1 MDRLFGGIF
10 IGGAARRMGG
20 IPKGLLP
27 DPAAG
32 VPLVTRLA
40 GLLGEVGADCVLVGE
55 RPEYRTLGLPML
67 ADSPPGI
74 GPLGGLAALLEA
86 GAAGGHSGVL
96 ALACDLPAVPLP
108 LLSRLAA
115 SDGANPSDYD
125 ALAPRQ
131 APGAPWE
138 ALCARYQLT
147 ALPHLRQALTAGERS
162 FQALFR
168 RLRIRELPLNAAER
182 TCLTDWDEP
191 TDLPPGVRPHT

>member
-1 MDRLFGGIF
+1 MGRLLGGIF
-10 IGGAARRMGG
+10 IGGLARRMGG

-40 GLLGEVGADCVLVGE
+40 GLLGEVGAECVLVGE
-55 RPEYRTLGLPML
+55 RPEYLALGLPML

-96 ALACDLPAVPLP
+96 ALACDLPAVTLP

-115 SDGANPSDYD
+115 SGDASPNDYD

-131 APGAPWE
+131 SPEAPWE
-138 ALCARYQLT
+138 ALCARYQPT
-147 ALPHLRQALTAGERS
+147 ALPGLRQALTDGVRS

-168 RLRIRELPLNAAER
+168 RLRVHELHVDATER
-182 TCLTDWDEP
+182 LALTDWDEP
-191 TDLPPGVRPHT
+191 NDLPQR